1 MDSNSNDLPDS
12 LPDGPDD
19 DALTDDDALVDTD
32 DATSADAVAAER
44 PGEATR
50 QAGTGE
56 MVLTDEEKADELGQG
71 SPSTGVSAGG
81 ETAAGSGYVGTMGGV
96 LSGGQDYTA
105 ANLGGTGVPR
115 DDDGHDRGI
124 VASGEED
131 DEEAD

>member
-1 MDSNSNDLPDS
+1 METNTNDR
-12 LPDGPDD
+12 PDGPTEQPVEGEIR
-19 DALTDDDALVDTD
+19 LTDD
-32 DATSADAVAAER
+32 ER
-44 PGEATR
+44 
-50 QAGTGE
+50 
-56 MVLTDEEKADELGQG
+56 ADELGQG
-71 SPSTGVSAGG
+71 SPSTGVAAGG

-105 ANLGGTGVPR
+105 TNLGGTGVPR